1 MAESQND
8 SITASAGITIKP
20 YRVHYLPEDE
30 LDRLW
35 EDYVVNLYP
44 NIEKVIL
51 RDNRSYPGNFK
62 NLHREQYDRSCKIP
76 PPLKPNCLYIPSGLL
91 HPSIGVF
98 VASKEEKQ
106 TTSEDQSQGESGTDD
121 NSQGGDGEQ
130 ADETDDDEEKDT
142 ITISIGESITI
153 PNQFVA
159 ATIPIGNSGLCFLF
173 TSDCRW
179 KLMTTRML
187 VRNGEITFPDE
198 GDEFQL
204 SDHIVIDEQCD
215 TVVNIGTKP
224 ILDRLNEDGSAYAM
238 DYVAMLCQTLALI
251 PCYCPHDGKIHLLSP
266 KKAYKAAL
274 ASFAYLAYDLTH
286 DESMSVNEKDLFEK
300 PKRQGTCLYFNNF
313 DFHKSAGLDFIT
325 INSPADVGQF
335 YDSIIISH
343 STNDLYPKFEVHK
356 WYDENEVPE
365 IQRKSRYGSHIHIVD
380 SRMSAPAWYSLPAF
394 YAIGRQAAEYFWYN
408 QSFTFKYAIEATY
421 PYILPISRHKLVC
434 HDIIYSFDYSFD
446 DSRHGM
452 PITTVTTKHTWLR
465 LYLPPIKQGG
475 DFGEPVEYQLPSK
488 SETDFLGHYLYE
500 DKCMI
505 TYYHE
510 GVPYYHKQHGPYID
524 EITIQYNIRGH
535 EISVSLRD
543 LDARSGVLGS
553 CTFEVDGDVANIGQ
567 TYAQDSKI
575 EVYHP
580 AYKAKIGSGF
590 IVIKRSWDTIIARRS
605 DTPALVDKIEYFIV
619 KNPVDDIEV
628 EEKRYIPSNTM
639 APMCF
644 DESTPVATSL
654 AIYPIHYLESSAS
667 HTYPVVRML
676 GARKELFSDDLYSV
690 YKDED
695 EARRSILRLFGFE
708 FVGMVDGSVWSS
720 VSFTW
725 DNDPAVN
732 FYIDFRQS
740 PPTIMRKNPSHR
752 FGDAELTEDGTV
764 VELWISEYT
773 VIRIYLPAPFTIPEE
788 GPLKAEIV
796 NIRTQSK
803 SAYHVVAID
812 GKIMF
817 PVHSWMTRAKQRPV
831 FWREASSLTLS
842 DCYIDLTR
850 KPPALIRNRYWNQ
863 TERCD
868 VSFSIDGMFADVVLD
883 NCVLRLILP
892 EPFTMPDDGQIP
904 MQIIQQGAYI
914 PGADAPVLYEGFA
927 SVSDNKITFPGS
939 VPLNAALRIL
949 PRPAETMYDWI
960 GLISSNSIDAL
971 IKMRYLGKAAISS
984 TGPPTIFHGMPH
996 FRGWLIKDVIHSS
1009 EMLPN
1014 RINIMAEQWDHELDG
1029 YILSPRIARL
1039 RHVEKVTIK
1048 SAPHTTVCNCSD
1060 PVNKKYCRAK
1070 GQIDIYFNL
1079 LKETDHLY
1087 TISAISTSMSGCGY
1101 NDTYSIYFLNGL
1113 IQFDI
1118 DLEQPVTPT
1127 LPPSSYEVEYSEG
1140 KLRKYL
1146 NGVVVYESDRHSGIA
1161 DANKACVTNGSDEVI
1176 YVYRPAF
1183 WEQTEQGRLRP
1194 IVTSLPPEA
1203 TFRYI
1208 PDSPMPPGLYMP
1220 PCNKRVPIVS
1230 RVYVDGEFDGYH
1242 PIDTLMAGPISSNG
1256 GWEIDNTYTNF
1267 DGIIDLSPGRPG
1279 PYLEVCRSD
1288 AITPTEI
1295 RCNPFSITW
1304 TIDTTTGQFPEQI
1317 EVKHKGIK
1325 YLLSNSLLVAFENQN
1340 TTAPESHFKDNV
1352 GDKSRVVI
1360 ITIETDQKLPA
1371 RFEPL
1376 GSIPEFNTL
1385 MGNYKSHVIKAAV
1398 RIPPLSLND
1407 SEYRA
1412 DKISL
1417 PYQNVRFRG
1426 NTPWG
1431 GVNYIHLCGVV
1442 ITKWSKSLSVSISQI
1457 QLGGGTPF
1465 GYIDDIYFSGNQ
1477 PNVAEIDLW
1486 QAGYRIDVV
1495 PFGFFW
1501 PAKIK
1506 LRFELP

>member
-1 MAESQND
+1 MAESPND
-8 SITASAGITIKP
+8 SITASASITIKS
-20 YRVHYLPEDE
+20 YRVHYLPEEE

-35 EDYVVNLYP
+35 QDYVVNLYP

-98 VASKEEKQ
+98 VASKDEEQ
-106 TTSEDQSQGESGTDD
+106 TTSEEQPQDEG
-121 NSQGGDGEQ
+121 GEQ
-130 ADETDDDEEKDT
+130 DEETSGDSETDT

-198 GDEFQL
+198 GDEFRL

-215 TVVNIGTKP
+215 TVANIGTKP

-274 ASFAYLAYDLTH
+274 ASFAYLAYDMTY
-286 DESMSVNEKDLFEK
+286 DESMSVHEKDLFEK
-300 PKRQGTCLYFNNF
+300 PRRQGSCLYFNNF
-313 DFHKSAGLDFIT
+313 DFHKSAGMDFIT
-325 INSPADVGQF
+325 INSPADVEHF
-335 YDSIIISH
+335 YDSIGMSP
-343 STNDLYPKFEVHK
+343 DQYYLYPQFMVHK

-365 IQRKSRYGSHIHIVD
+365 IQRKSRYSSHTHINIID

-408 QSFTFKYAIEATY
+408 QSFTFKYAIEAAY

-446 DSRHGM
+446 DSRHGL

-465 LYLPPIKQGG
+465 LYLPPIGQGG
-475 DFGEPVEYQLPSK
+475 DFGEPVEYQLPSQ
-488 SETDFLGHYLYE
+488 SETDSLGHHLYE

-505 TYYHE
+505 TYYHG
-510 GVPYYHKQHGPYID
+510 GVPYYHKQHGTYID
-524 EITIQYNIRGH
+524 EINIRYKLRGH

-543 LDARSGVLGS
+543 IDAWAGILGS
-553 CTFEVDGDVANIGQ
+553 GTFEVDGDVAYIGQ
-567 TYAQDSKI
+567 TRAIDSRI

-580 AYKAKIGSGF
+580 TYRQQIGSGVV
-590 IVIKRSWDTIIARRS
+590 VITLSWDTVKANLHDR
-605 DTPALVDKIEYFIV
+605 PVLVDKIEYFIV
-619 KNPVDDIEV
+619 KNRINDVEV
-628 EEKRYIPSNTM
+628 EEKRYIESNTT

-644 DESTPVATSL
+644 DESTPVTTSL

-667 HTYPVVRML
+667 HTYPIVSRR
-676 GARKELFSDDLYSV
+676 GAKKELFSDTLYSIYRDDV
-690 YKDED
+690 DVWRYM
-695 EARRSILRLFGFE
+695 LRLFGFE
-708 FVGMVDGSVWSS
+708 FIGIETGTVWDR

-725 DNDPAVN
+725 DRDPASN
-732 FYIDFRQS
+732 YYIDFRQS
-740 PPTIMRKNPSHR
+740 PPAIMKINPFHR
-752 FGDAELTEDGTV
+752 FGDAEFTEGGTV
-764 VELWISEYT
+764 IELWIGEYT
-773 VIRIYLPAPFTIPEE
+773 VIRIHLPAPFTIPEV
-788 GPLKAEIV
+788 GTLRAEIV
-796 NIRTQSK
+796 NVSTQQK
-803 SAYHVVAID
+803 TPYPVVAID

-817 PVHSWMTRAKQRPV
+817 PAIARRQRLGVEQRPV
-831 FWREASSLTLS
+831 FWREASALKLS

-850 KPPALIRNRYWNQ
+850 KPPALIRNRYQ
-863 TERCD
+863 TETCD

-883 NCVLRLILP
+883 NCVLRLVLP
-892 EPFTMPDDGQIP
+892 EPFTIPEEGQIP

-927 SVSDNKITFPGS
+927 SVSNNRITFPDS
-939 VPLNAALRIL
+939 VPLNAALLIL
-949 PRPAETMYDWI
+949 PSQGVPVYDWA
-960 GLISSNSIDAL
+960 GSISSNSVDAL
-971 IKMRYLGKAAISS
+971 IKMRYLGKAAISL
-984 TGPPTIFHGMPH
+984 TRPPTIFHGMPH
-996 FRGWLIKDVIHSS
+996 FRAWLIKDVIHSS
-1009 EMLPN
+1009 EIPPYP
-1014 RINIMAEQWDHELDG
+1014 ITIMAEQWDHELDG
-1029 YILSPRIARL
+1029 YILSPRVARM
-1039 RHVEKVTIK
+1039 RHVERITIK
-1048 SAPHTTVCNCSD
+1048 SSPHNRYCDCSD
-1060 PVNKKYCRAK
+1060 PINKKYCREE
-1070 GQIDIYFNL
+1070 GTVDIFLNL

-1087 TISAISTSMSGCGY
+1087 TVSAISTSMSGCTGY
-1101 NDTYSIYFLNGL
+1101 NDTYSIYFLKGL
-1113 IQFDI
+1113 IQFNI
-1118 DLEQPVTPT
+1118 DLEQPVIPM
-1127 LPPSSYEVEYSEG
+1127 LPPSDYEVEYSDG

-1146 NGVVVYESDRHSGIA
+1146 NGVVVYESDRHSGIT
-1161 DANKACVTNGSDEVI
+1161 NVNRACVTNGGDEVI
-1176 YVYRPAF
+1176 YVYRPAV

-1208 PDSPMPPGLYMP
+1208 PHSPMPPGLYMP
-1220 PCNKRVPIVS
+1220 PCNKYVPTVS
-1230 RVYVDGEFDGYH
+1230 RVYVDGELDGYH
-1242 PIDTLMAGPISSNG
+1242 QLDELLAGPAVTRDQLG
-1256 GWEIDNTYTNF
+1256 QKVYVFDDTYTNF
-1267 DGIIDLSPGRPG
+1267 DGVIDLSPGRPG
-1279 PYLEVCRSD
+1279 PYLEVCRDD
-1288 AITPTEI
+1288 AIIPTEI

-1317 EVKHKGIK
+1317 EVKHRGIK
-1325 YLLSNSLLVAFENQN
+1325 YLLSNSLLVVFENEN
-1340 TTAPESHFKDNV
+1340 TIDRESYFKDNV
-1352 GDKSRVVI
+1352 GDMSRIVV
-1360 ITIETDQKLPA
+1360 ITIEVDQTLPA

-1376 GSIPEFNTL
+1376 NSTPEFNTF
-1385 MGNYKSHVIKAAV
+1385 MGNYKSHVIKAAI

-1407 SEYRA
+1407 NEYRA
-1412 DKISL
+1412 YKISL
-1417 PYQNVRFRG
+1417 PYQNVRFPG

-1431 GVNYIHLCGVV
+1431 GSNVIHLSEVV
-1442 ITKWSKSLSVSISQI
+1442 ITRSSNSLSVSISQI
-1457 QLGGGTPF
+1457 QIGQGTPC
-1465 GYIDDIYFSGNQ
+1465 GYIDNIYFSGDQ
-1477 PNVAEIDLW
+1477 PNAAEIDLW
-1486 QAGYRIDVV
+1486 QAGYKIDVV

-1506 LRFELP
+1506 LKFELP